1 MSPKFK
7 LRFSSD
13 ATDDGNDLPPD
24 NIKNSV
30 TLRD

>member
-7 LRFSSD
+7 FRFSSD
-13 ATDDGNDLPPD
+13 VTDDGNDLPPD
-24 NIKNSV
+24 NIENSV